1 MLPEPPGGGAWNVEG
16 GFRVSH
22 VASGCLY
29 LRERTTVPR
38 APRRHHLNGRTRH
51 AQTQTRRKLVL
62 VIEDHASIG
71 GLIAG
76 LIRQEGYRALRSWD
90 AQDVARILRDRRPD
104 LVLLDLSMPAPGGAT
119 SALEVVRTSDKA
131 RGTPVLAV
139 SGPNAL
145 AADERQEITE
155 VVEKPFDI
163 DVMLNAVRRALGDA
177 EVEIEP
183 RQYDAQDYFLNGY

>member
-1 MLPEPPGGGAWNVEG
+1 M
-16 GFRVSH
+16 
-22 VASGCLY
+22 
-29 LRERTTVPR
+29 PR
-38 APRRHHLNGRTRH
+38 SARRHHVNGRARH
-51 AQTQTRRKLVL
+51 ATTPARRKLVL

-104 LVLLDLSMPAPGGAT
+104 LILLDLSMPAPGGAST
-119 SALEVVRTSDKA
+119 TLSVLRTSEA
-131 RGTPVLAV
+131 TRTTPVLAV

-145 AADERQEITE
+145 APDERESVAE

-163 DVMLNAVRRALGDA
+163 DVMLNAVRRALGDP